1 MCQVTAL
8 SGSEVRTRIRPMIR
22 ELLQEDPTAQQ
33 LIGLVEQGKNRRFW
47 MDDGLLLTRGN
58 RLYVPKSGDLRRVVI
73 RECHS
78 TYWAGHPG
86 EDRTTALV
94 QQGYYWPQMRDD
106 IADFVKTCLICQ
118 QDKADRL
125 TLTTAA
131 CA

>member
-1 MCQVTAL
+1 
-8 SGSEVRTRIRPMIR
+8 
-22 ELLQEDPTAQQ
+22 
-33 LIGLVEQGKNRRFW
+33 

-58 RLYVPKSGDLRRVVI
+58 RLYVPKSRDLRRVVI

-125 TLTTAA
+125 KKGGLLQPLPVPKKPWESVSLDFITGLPKVGDVATI
-131 CA
+131 